1 MISTSSRGPA
11 LLHGPAQQA
20 AASITDR
27 NVHGGSSMRQS
38 TMGNYSACNM
48 TLLNDEMP
56 NGDDF
61 ESVNGVRPP
70 VIGTV
75 PES

>member
-1 MISTSSRGPA
+1 MINTSSRGPA
-11 LLHGPAQQA
+11 LLHGPQQA

-27 NVHGGSSMRQS
+27 S
-38 TMGNYSACNM
+38 MGNYSACNL

-61 ESVNGVRPP
+61 ESMNGVRPP